1 MRDRIMKIPE
11 HKTLYSMALVLDA
24 LDKKIN
30 KETNALRVERLRV
43 RRAEIKDE
51 MKTMARRF
59 NMNL

>member
-1 MRDRIMKIPE
+1 MKIPE

-30 KETNALRVERLRV
+30 KETNVSRAERLRV

-51 MKTMARRF
+51 MKMMARRF

>member
-1 MRDRIMKIPE
+1 MKIPE